1 MFAYYE
7 KNVNIE
13 DVIEREYSVSGIA
26 DLLEEMFLSGSK
38 NKSFNS
44 IIKTAMLSHISSGV
58 FIEGIKAVSNTV
70 GVVYDSDKIF
80 THDFRTEL
88 ATACSEKLTIV
99 QNPDDLEVC
108 IFDGSVY
115 YLGEEMFSIS
125 RQDCPVNEI
134 NIEIDPISSDCWFLK
149 EVRKHNS

>member
-1 MFAYYE
+1 MFAYYG

-70 GVVYDSDKIF
+70 G
-80 THDFRTEL
+80 
-88 ATACSEKLTIV
+88 
-99 QNPDDLEVC
+99 
-108 IFDGSVY
+108 GS
-115 YLGEEMFSIS
+115 L
-125 RQDCPVNEI
+125 
-134 NIEIDPISSDCWFLK
+134 
-149 EVRKHNS
+149 